1 MRDDLL
7 YHYERELTYLRRLG
21 AEFGK
26 KYPKVAARLQLEPGK
41 CEDPHV
47 ERLLEGF
54 AFLAARV
61 QLRLDDDFS
70 EVSEALLGVVNP
82 NYVRPVPSMSVVQF
96 ELNPQSKAAAGV
108 PLARGTVLHSRAV
121 GGVTC
126 KFRTS
131 YDTTLWPVSVADA
144 QWTTPDRLKPA
155 VKSADATAAIRIEL
169 RGFPDVT
176 FDKLELNTLR
186 FYLNGETNLI
196 STLYEI
202 MGNNCVQVLI
212 RDPAAGTRRRPIA
225 LPASA
230 LQPVGFGPDE
240 MMLPVSRRSFA
251 AYGLLQEYFTF
262 PEKFMFFD
270 LSGFDQVKAA
280 GFTNACEIVLLISPF
295 ERAER
300 RQLLETSITGST
312 FRLGCAPVVN
322 LFAQTSEP
330 VALTHQK
337 HEYLIVPDA
346 RRRSST
352 EIFSV
357 DEVLGAVAGSS
368 TTLRFE
374 PMYSYRHAD
383 GAGQELFWNAVRRPS
398 GWRLDAGSD
407 VFISFADLEGRTQQP
422 GLPAVTCKLTCFNA
436 DLPSRLPFSAE
447 ESDFE
452 LPSGG
457 PIRKI
462 TALVKPTGVI
472 QPPLGKPQLWRL
484 VSMFALKYMSLIDA
498 GTEGIQE
505 LLRLFNAGDSVVGE
519 RQIQG
524 ILGMKGSPCFSRVTT
539 DHGIA
544 FARGHRVEIDFD
556 EEQFAGGGLFLF
568 ASVLER
574 FLGLYASLNSFSQL
588 VVRSQQRKLPL
599 REWAPRA
606 GWTPLI

>member
-54 AFLAARV
+54 AFLTARV
-61 QLRLDDDFS
+61 QLRLEDDFS

-82 NYVRPVPSMSVVQF
+82 NYVRPVPSMSIVQF
-96 ELNPQSKAAAGV
+96 EQDPKLTKGF
-108 PLARGTVLHSRAV
+108 PLPRGTMIHSRPV
-121 GGVTC
+121 GGAPC
-126 KFRTS
+126 KFRTC
-131 YDTTLWPVSVADA
+131 YDTTLWPITVADA

-155 VKSADATAAIRIEL
+155 VKSADAVAAIRLEL
-169 RGFPDVT
+169 RGLPDVT
-176 FDKLELNTLR
+176 FDKLDLNTLR
-186 FYLNGETNLI
+186 FHLSGETNLV
-196 STLYEI
+196 STLYEV
-202 MGNNCVQVLI
+202 MANNCVQVLV
-212 RDPAAGTRRRPIA
+212 RDPTSGTRRRPIA
-225 LPASA
+225 LTPAV

-240 MMLPVSRRSFA
+240 MMLPVSRRSFS

-270 LSGFDQVKAA
+270 LSGFDQVRAA
-280 GFTNACEIVLLISPF
+280 GFAGVAEIVLLISQF
-295 ERAER
+295 ERSER
-300 RQLLETSITGST
+300 RQLLETSVNAGT
-312 FRLGCAPVVN
+312 FRLGCSPVVN
-322 LFAQTSEP
+322 LFPQTSEP

-357 DEVLGAVAGSS
+357 DEVLGSAAAGGA
-368 TTLRFE
+368 TLKFE
-374 PMYSYRHAD
+374 PLYSYRHAH

-407 VFISFADLEGRTQQP
+407 VFISFADLEGRTQKP
-422 GLPAVTCKLTCFNA
+422 GLTAVTCRLTCFNA
-436 DLPSRLPFSAE
+436 DLPARLPFSAD

-452 LPSGG
+452 LPGGG
-457 PIRKI
+457 PVRRI
-462 TALVKPTGVI
+462 TSLVKPTSVI

-484 VSMFALKYMSLIDA
+484 VSMFALKYTALLEA
-498 GTEGIQE
+498 GSEGLQE
-505 LLRLFNAGDSVVGE
+505 LLRLFNSGDGVVGE

-524 ILGMKGSPCFSRVTT
+524 IQGMKGSPCFSRVTT

-544 FARGHRVEIDFD
+544 FARGHRVELDFD